1 LILASST
8 GNSWQKAIQ
17 RALHRYQQ
25 EGGNLWEGMELRV
38 VAFIGETLLNIQT
51 KQNFKFNGDL
61 ARKVMQTGT
70 SFLAQGIKQVGD
82 GEGILCEAIDDFSR

>member
-1 LILASST
+1 LFLASSA
-8 GNSWQKAIQ
+8 GRSWQEAIQ
-17 RALHRYQQ
+17 SVLLAYQQ

-38 VAFIGETLLNIQT
+38 IAFIGGTLLNIQI
-51 KQNFKFNGDL
+51 KQDFKFNGDL

-82 GEGILCEAIDDFSR
+82 GEGILCEAVHSFSR